1 MRRKDRLLRA
11 DRQTFAVFICRER
24 NIQSFYI
31 IFVRTEKER
40 KLPICTGMIELEN
53 FNFDISLI
61 FAVLNGRVSAAI
73 NRKLAGDLRANG
85 IQITPEQMTVLS
97 LLWKKDNVSQ
107 QELCNA
113 TFKDKPNM
121 TRLIDSL
128 ETKGYVVRISDKR
141 DRRNNLIN
149 LTAKGREI
157 EEKAFDVAN
166 QTLRKA
172 LSNATIEELKD
183 GQNLLKKIFSN
194 MRE

>member
-73 NRKLAGDLRANG
+73 NRKLAGDLKANG

-107 QELCNA
+107 QELCNT

>member
-73 NRKLAGDLRANG
+73 NRKLAGDLKANG

>member
-1 MRRKDRLLRA
+1 MRRKDRLLHA

-31 IFVRTEKER
+31 IFVRKEKER

-73 NRKLAGDLRANG
+73 NRKLAGDLKANG